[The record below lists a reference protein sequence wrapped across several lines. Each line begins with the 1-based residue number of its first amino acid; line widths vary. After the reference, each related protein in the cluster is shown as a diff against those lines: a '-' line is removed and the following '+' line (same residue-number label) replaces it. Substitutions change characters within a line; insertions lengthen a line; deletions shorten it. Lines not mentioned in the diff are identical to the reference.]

1 MVRPQVQPTPRNP
14 YAPPSSAVGDS
25 EFKAVVSPDSM
36 LYTPAQIRTGSFLGG
51 PIAAAYLLRENFRVL
66 DRGPQARATVVWG
79 AAFVAGLMALL
90 PFLPTRFPNYLIP
103 LLYSIAAGAVA
114 DKWQL
119 QKQAIVDSGK
129 YQVHSNW
136 RVFGMAL
143 LSMAAFMLIVVLEIF
158 CLVAL
163 GLMHW

>member
-1 MVRPQVQPTPRNP
+1 MEPTPQNP

-25 EFKAVVSPDSM
+25 DPKAATPRNAK
-36 LYTPAQIRTGSFLGG
+36 LYTPAQIRAGSFLGG
-51 PIAAAYLLRENFRVL
+51 PIAAAYLLRENFLVL
-66 DRGPQARATVVWG
+66 DRGTEARTTVVWG
-79 AAFVAGLMALL
+79 IVFVAGLMALL
-90 PFLPTRFPNYLIP
+90 PFLPTRFPNSIIP
-103 LLYSIAAGAVA
+103 LLYSLAAGSVA

-129 YQVHSNW
+129 YRIQSNW

-143 LSMAAFMLIVVLEIF
+143 LFMIAFMLIVVLEIF

-163 GLMHW
+163 GLMHF